1 MTRLISAIK
10 QLNLDTFPSLLLI
23 EIEAD
28 FAVVRF
34 SPGLVKLSSWGEKRE
49 GKVTVV
55 REEMGSERQER
66 AAQGVKCEQM
76 QRSGWNFSRA
86 PNY

>member
-1 MTRLISAIK
+1 MTRLISVIK
-10 QLNLDTFPSLLLI
+10 QLNLDTFPSLWLI

-34 SPGLVKLSSWGEKRE
+34 SPGLVKLSSWDEKGR

-55 REEMGSERQER
+55 REEMGGERE
-66 AAQGVKCEQM
+66 
-76 QRSGWNFSRA
+76 
-86 PNY
+86 

>member
-1 MTRLISAIK
+1 MTRLISVIK
-10 QLNLDTFPSLLLI
+10 QLNLYTFPSLRLI

-34 SPGLVKLSSWGEKRE
+34 SPGLVKLASWDEKGR

-55 REEMGSERQER
+55 REVMGGERE
-66 AAQGVKCEQM
+66 
-76 QRSGWNFSRA
+76 
-86 PNY
+86 

>member
-1 MTRLISAIK
+1 MTRLISVIK
-10 QLNLDTFPSLLLI
+10 QLNLDTFPSLWLI

-34 SPGLVKLSSWGEKRE
+34 SPGLVNLTSWDEKRG

-55 REEMGSERQER
+55 REEMGGEKE
-66 AAQGVKCEQM
+66 
-76 QRSGWNFSRA
+76 
-86 PNY
+86 

>member
-34 SPGLVKLSSWGEKRE
+34 SPGLVKLAS
-49 GKVTVV
+49 
-55 REEMGSERQER
+55 
-66 AAQGVKCEQM
+66 
-76 QRSGWNFSRA
+76 
-86 PNY
+86 

>member
-1 MTRLISAIK
+1 MTRLISVIK
-10 QLNLDTFPSLLLI
+10 QLNLDTFPSLRLI

-34 SPGLVKLSSWGEKRE
+34 SPGLVKLASWDEKGR

-55 REEMGSERQER
+55 REEMGGERE
-66 AAQGVKCEQM
+66 
-76 QRSGWNFSRA
+76 
-86 PNY
+86 

>member
-1 MTRLISAIK
+1 MYLLCLFYLNTCCTNKGEKPAIGADTNPIPLTEK
-10 QLNLDTFPSLLLI
+10 LNLDTFPSLWLI

-34 SPGLVKLSSWGEKRE
+34 SPGLVNLASWDEKRG

-55 REEMGSERQER
+55 REEIGGERE
-66 AAQGVKCEQM
+66 
-76 QRSGWNFSRA
+76 
-86 PNY
+86 

>member
-1 MTRLISAIK
+1 MTRLISVIK
-10 QLNLDTFPSLLLI
+10 QLNLDTFPSLRLI

-34 SPGLVKLSSWGEKRE
+34 SPGLVKLASWDEKGR

-55 REEMGSERQER
+55 REVMGGERE
-66 AAQGVKCEQM
+66 
-76 QRSGWNFSRA
+76 
-86 PNY
+86 